1 MKKALALAIALFSLM
16 LAQPA
21 SAQDA
26 TIMLAHGIPDTN
38 VDVVVD
44 ATHPFAATMSANAAG
59 AARQQA

>member
-44 ATHPFAATMSANAAG
+44 VSVIFDDL
-59 AARQQA
+59 RVKRFEIV